1 MFDCTSLFD
10 FLDKKLTQLH
20 YLHIEFVGFGTVQ
33 AEAFASVP
41 GSCKTLV
48 LIFDTCEQIG
58 LDVQNIDSEQLALES
73 RLSAEYNAEAVCK
86 HLRQRVPID
95 CKLYVLKQDYL
106 IDVEKP
112 RKLITNSE
120 YAAAA

>member
-1 MFDCTSLFD
+1 MTFTYAANAGEAGAPQPSRSTS
-10 FLDKKLTQLH
+10 
-20 YLHIEFVGFGTVQ
+20 E
-33 AEAFASVP
+33 P
-41 GSCKTLV
+41 
-48 LIFDTCEQIG
+48 
-58 LDVQNIDSEQLALES
+58 VQNIDSEQLALES

-120 YAAAA
+120 YAAAE